1 LCKSEIQM
9 FRIIKYR
16 FYLIAIKYIEDLLR
30 FYIFILNTF
39 YIHLVR
45 FFMMALICSSASNR
59 IRYKLTIYHI

>member
-1 LCKSEIQM
+1 M
-9 FRIIKYR
+9 FRMIKYR

-30 FYIFILNTF
+30 FYIYIKHFLHSFGTF
-39 YIHLVR
+39 